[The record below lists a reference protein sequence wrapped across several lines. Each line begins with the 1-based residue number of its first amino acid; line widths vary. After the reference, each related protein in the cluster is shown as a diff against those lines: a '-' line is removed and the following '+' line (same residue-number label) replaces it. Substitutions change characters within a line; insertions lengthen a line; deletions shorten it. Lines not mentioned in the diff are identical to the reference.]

1 MFPIPNRRLSKRLY
15 RLEVPTSIIMAGSDH
30 LVVEGY
36 GAAWAQA
43 VPHAEVV
50 TIEGAGHLINLE
62 APEVL
67 ATAIT
72 DLLHR

>member
-1 MFPIPNRRLSKRLY
+1 
-15 RLEVPTSIIMAGSDH
+15 MAGSDH